1 MQQLQ
6 LYTFLLVSSPI
17 YRRVLLKLSGEALMG
32 EQTYGIDPA
41 VATQIAK
48 DVAEISAHGSGV
60 LLRSIVA
67 AAIRA
72 GARLFTSLQEAAQT
86 QQSDVI
92 IEGVECLSVCK
103 RPCTIAFTDQN
114 KWAYVYGDFT
124 ADDSA
129 EQILACASLY
139 ATTADGLIPWKERPD
154 ALKKGV
160 IARLPASLTSSC
172 SPETQP

>member
-1 MQQLQ
+1 MTTTI
-6 LYTFLLVSSPI
+6 YVCTTCKTPDDPSP
-17 YRRVLLKLSGEALMG
+17 
-32 EQTYGIDPA
+32 
-41 VATQIAK
+41 
-48 DVAEISAHGSGV
+48 
-60 LLRSIVA
+60 
-67 AAIRA
+67 IRA

-114 KWAYVYGDFT
+114 KWTYVYGDFT

-129 EQILACASLY
+129 DKILECAALY
-139 ATTADGLIPWKERPD
+139 QAANDGLIPWKERPD

-160 IARLPASLTSSC
+160 IARLPPSLNSS
-172 SPETQP
+172 SLPETNK

>member
-1 MQQLQ
+1 M
-6 LYTFLLVSSPI
+6 
-17 YRRVLLKLSGEALMG
+17 
-32 EQTYGIDPA
+32 
-41 VATQIAK
+41 
-48 DVAEISAHGSGV
+48 
-60 LLRSIVA
+60 
-67 AAIRA
+67 
-72 GARLFTSLQEAAQT
+72 
-86 QQSDVI
+86 
-92 IEGVECLSVCK
+92 CK

-114 KWAYVYGDFT
+114 KWTYVYGDFT

-172 SPETQP
+172 SPETQL

>member
-1 MQQLQ
+1 MTTTI
-6 LYTFLLVSSPI
+6 YVCTTCKTPDDSSP
-17 YRRVLLKLSGEALMG
+17 
-32 EQTYGIDPA
+32 
-41 VATQIAK
+41 
-48 DVAEISAHGSGV
+48 
-60 LLRSIVA
+60 
-67 AAIRA
+67 IRA

-86 QQSDVI
+86 HQSDVI

-114 KWAYVYGDFT
+114 KWTYVYGDFT

-139 ATTADGLIPWKERPD
+139 AHAADGLIPWKERPD

-160 IARLPASLTSSC
+160 IARLPASLTSSR
-172 SPETQP
+172 SPETQQ